1 MADYEY
7 DDDFTDSPPRNKQQE
22 LKSSK
27 QNIEINKK
35 QTTGTKDKK
44 DLELDID
51 DDHSKL
57 KTAINKGGN
66 KPQPQ
71 DQSNF

>member
-7 DDDFTDSPPRNKQQE
+7 DDDFDSPPRNNQQE

-27 QNIEINKK
+27 QYTEINKK

-51 DDHSKL
+51 DDYNKL

-71 DQSNF
+71 DQSKF